1 MLVSNQEE
9 VTQLRGFRGAAFFVE
24 PDKETVNQ
32 TKQAPKRKQKA
43 NSETKL
49 TESTV
54 RDLLEKAITKTKD
67 KMIKSGVDLSVTEL
81 CKLLQ
86 MLKEYEDEDTPA
98 EIEVKW
104 VDPGASSKET

>member
-1 MLVSNQEE
+1 M
-9 VTQLRGFRGAAFFVE
+9 E
-24 PDKETVNQ
+24 PKENIVNKGQ
-32 TKQAPKRKQKA
+32 QAPKRRKKKT
-43 NSETKL
+43 NSQSKL

-54 RDLLEKAITKTKD
+54 RDLLEGAITNTKQ
-67 KMIKSGVDLSVTEL
+67 KMLESGVDLSVTEL

-104 VDPGASSKET
+104 VDPPASSKEI

>member
-1 MLVSNQEE
+1 MEHEKNN
-9 VTQLRGFRGAAFFVE
+9 
-24 PDKETVNQ
+24 D
-32 TKQAPKRKQKA
+32 TKREQAPKRRKNTNA
-43 NSETKL
+43 NAKL

-54 RDLLEKAITKTKD
+54 RDLLENAIQKGKSKVLD
-67 KMIKSGVDLSVTEL
+67 SGVDLSVNEL

-104 VDPGASSKET
+104 VDPGESSKET

>member
-1 MLVSNQEE
+1 MLVSKQEE
-9 VTQLRGFRGAAFFVE
+9 VTRLRGFRGAAFFVE
-24 PDKETVNQ
+24 RDKKIENKK
-32 TKQAPKRKQKA
+32 KQAPKRKRKASSQK
-43 NSETKL
+43 KL

-54 RDLLEKAITKTKD
+54 RDLLENAITKTKD
-67 KMIKSGVDLSVTEL
+67 KMLNSGMDLSVTEL

-104 VDPGASSKET
+104 VEPGAQSKET